1 MMMMGMMMHQHRL
14 QQQQRPNE
22 SVVDQVTLIQLARVN
37 LGQARLLEQGNDNLV
52 TIIRMRMIMMRI
64 IMTTMIMLKI
74 IVIMRIV
81 VMKMP
86 LMRNYLDDE
95 KTVGICVPVLVV

>member
-1 MMMMGMMMHQHRL
+1 
-14 QQQQRPNE
+14 
-22 SVVDQVTLIQLARVN
+22 
-37 LGQARLLEQGNDNLV
+37 
-52 TIIRMRMIMMRI
+52 MMRI